1 MAKKSQGPCWD
12 GYEMV
17 GMKKKGSRSVPNCVP
32 VKKKFAG
39 GIIPAIGPAQ
49 AIAAAQ
55 QATPQDYI
63 NYKTS
68 GNAQPIEKQMTP
80 VKNKKEKVTEAYSGK
95 FIDVEMDGKRYSNP
109 SLKSYYNDLLK

>member
-39 GIIPAIGPAQ
+39 GLIPDVSSAMAMASQ
-49 AIAAAQ
+49 AS
-55 QATPQDYI
+55 PQDYKD
-63 NYKTS
+63 YKMS
-68 GNAQPIEKQMTP
+68 GNIKPQKIEAKS
-80 VKNKKEKVTEAYSGK
+80 EEVTEAYSGK
-95 FIDVEMDGKRYSNP
+95 FIDVEMDGKRYGNP